1 MAKTETQKKTKNAP
15 EEKAQKTSKKRVKGE
30 ESEKKRS
37 SRRNDVSN
45 NRVRQIVLASCSPSR
60 LSRPSSDSGPVRI
73 SSGAVTHLKESM
85 ARFLKVLSQECSDR
99 LGMSGRKTVTH
110 QMIVDILEGNI
121 GRSRLANFGITG
133 KDLIPSPDKARV
145 NRKSSGK
152 SSSRHSSA
160 LPRMGVLRLFKKG
173 QAFVITDE
181 AKNTIVDAAVCYLSR
196 LGQGSSK
203 VMESA
208 RRQTIQT
215 NDVAATLSINYSC

>member
-1 MAKTETQKKTKNAP
+1 MTKSEAKKEVTKKESKKEVAKKDSKDGAKEQKKRT
-15 EEKAQKTSKKRVKGE
+15 
-30 ESEKKRS
+30 
-37 SRRNDVSN
+37 SRRNDISN
-45 NRVRQIVLASCSPSR
+45 NRVRQIVLAVCSR
-60 LSRPSSDSGPVRI
+60 LNRPSSENGPVRI

-85 ARFLKVLSQECSDR
+85 TRFLKVLSQECSDR
-99 LGMSGRKTVTH
+99 LGMSGRKTVNH
-110 QMIVDILEGNI
+110 QMIVDILEGTN

-145 NRKSSGK
+145 NRKSSRQ

-160 LPRMGVLRLFKKG
+160 LPRLGVLRIFKKG
-173 QAFVITDE
+173 QTFVITDE

-203 VMESA
+203 VMESS